1 LAATGASL
9 HRRGFEIAG
18 SVINRTVECGPR
30 GQIAILT
37 GSSKTAPFVRTSSMA
52 TSFLAVVHDHADSVI
67 ALRIVFSIGLA
78 IVFFAGLYVL
88 RIRKRLFDRDPE
100 VTGDHYGAR
109 NLRLWQ
115 VILVWILAMDLLIM
129 ALWKV

>member
-1 LAATGASL
+1 MSL
-9 HRRGFEIAG
+9 LFA
-18 SVINRTVECGPR
+18 VIHEH
-30 GQIAILT
+30 
-37 GSSKTAPFVRTSSMA
+37 S
-52 TSFLAVVHDHADSVI
+52 DSVL
-67 ALRIVFSIGLA
+67 ALRIVFSLLLA
-78 IVFFAGLYVL
+78 IVFFAGIHIF

-129 ALWKV
+129 ALIKL